1 MALRISKAEKRS
13 AKPPRRARAGAAAKP
28 APKAKAKPPAQK
40 PSQRAAK
47 KLSKAPAKS
56 ARKTSRVAGHKPFT
70 AKIRRTEPYQQ
81 AVDAL
86 GEAIVS
92 ADLKGYVVHC
102 NPAAARLFGDKA
114 QDMRGRSLG
123 NYLVDPTHP
132 HESPEALLR
141 RVTERLATIHRGLVG
156 QRRDGTKFSV
166 DVSGTHMTQPGGAA
180 YIVIFR
186 DVSQQAADMAKLRRA
201 AVVFNATTEGI
212 MVLSLDFRIEAVNRA
227 FTEITGFAEDE
238 VLGHKPNFLTTK
250 KVDPHLSDQIATMV
264 RDNGRWD
271 ADARGHRK
279 GGEVYSER
287 VTVTGVRDDKGEITG
302 YVAVSADVT
311 QRRQAEERIR
321 YQANFDA
328 LTGLPNRSLFMDR
341 LTLAVNTAGRNKNR
355 VALMFI
361 DLDGFK
367 LVNDT
372 LGHDAGD
379 QLLREAAKR
388 LTATCRAG
396 DTVARLGG
404 DEFTVVMPNL
414 PEAHPAPV
422 VAQRIITALE
432 EPFRFKNQEA
442 LVSASI
448 GITVFPEDGR
458 DVHTLLRNAD
468 AAMYQAKESGKAN
481 YRFYTA
487 DLNAQATERLA
498 IKSGLAKALKR
509 NEFQLDFQPR
519 REIASGRI
527 TGVEAL
533 LRWHS
538 RELGSM
544 SPGKFIPIAE
554 ETGAIAPIGEWALGA
569 ACERQRAWSAAGIDD
584 IRVAVNLS
592 GRQLRQPNIVQVIAG
607 QIERAGGSPEGL
619 EIEITELIVMRDAD
633 HSAATLRQLHDM
645 GIRIILDDFGTGY
658 SSLSVLKRFPVDMIK
673 IDQTLIRPIATDME
687 SLEIVRAIVSMG
699 HSLRRRIVAE
709 GVETEAQA
717 QRLADLQCDE
727 IQGYLVSE
735 PVSAERV
742 DDILITAR
750 RAVPA

>member
-1 MALRISKAEKRS
+1 MTVR
-13 AKPPRRARAGAAAKP
+13 
-28 APKAKAKPPAQK
+28 
-40 PSQRAAK
+40 
-47 KLSKAPAKS
+47 
-56 ARKTSRVAGHKPFT
+56 KPFK
-70 AKIRRTEPYQQ
+70 ARIRQAEPYQQ
-81 AVDAL
+81 AIDAL
-86 GEAIVS
+86 GEAIISTDITGRVI
-92 ADLKGYVVHC
+92 HC
-102 NPAAARLFGDKA
+102 NPAGVRLFGDKSG
-114 QDMRGRSLG
+114 DMRDRNLG
-123 NYLVDPTHP
+123 EYLIDPAHP
-132 HESPEALLR
+132 TESPEILLA
-141 RVTERLATIHRGLVG
+141 RVTERLATIHRGLIG
-156 QRRDGTKFSV
+156 LRRDGSRFSV
-166 DVSGTHMTQPGGAA
+166 DVSGTRMSQQGGAA

-201 AVVFNATTEGI
+201 AAVFDATTEGI
-212 MVLSLDFRIEAVNRA
+212 MVLGLDWRIEAVNRA
-227 FTEITGFAEDE
+227 FMTITGFAERD
-238 VLGHKPNFLTTK
+238 VLGHRPNFLTTK
-250 KVDPHLSDQIATMV
+250 KADPNLSDIVAAAV
-264 RDNGRWD
+264 RDAGRWD
-271 ADARGHRK
+271 ADTRGHRK
-279 GGEVYSER
+279 SGEAYSER
-287 VTVTGVRDDKGEITG
+287 LTVTGVRDDTGAITG
-302 YVAVSADVT
+302 YVAVTADVT
-311 QRRQAEERIR
+311 QRRQDEERIR
-321 YQANFDA
+321 YQANFDS

-341 LTLAVNTAGRNKNR
+341 LSLAVTTADRNKNR

-379 QLLREAAKR
+379 SLLREAAKR
-388 LTATCRAG
+388 LTATVRAG

-448 GITVFPEDGR
+448 GITVFPDDGH

-519 REIASGRI
+519 RELASGRI

-533 LRWHS
+533 LRWTS

-554 ETGAIAPIGEWALGA
+554 ETGTIGPIGEWALGA
-569 ACERQRAWSAAGIDD
+569 ACERQRAWHAVGISDV
-584 IRVAVNLS
+584 RVAVNLS
-592 GRQLRQPNIVQVIAG
+592 GRQLRQPNIVQVIAN
-607 QIERAGGSPEGL
+607 QIERVGGSPEGL

-673 IDQTLIRPIATDME
+673 IDQTLIKPISSDVET
-687 SLEIVRAIVSMG
+687 LEIVRAIISMG
-699 HSLRRRIVAE
+699 HSLHRRVVAE
-709 GVETEAQA
+709 GVETQEQA
-717 QRLADLQCDE
+717 ERLTELQCDE
-727 IQGYLVSE
+727 IQGYLVSP

-742 DDILITAR
+742 DDILVTAR
-750 RAVPA
+750 RTVPA